1 MRGKKQTMRLQDYF
15 KNSVWESF
23 TSSQGLT
30 MDTATQILVSMLIA
44 LLMGLFIYKIYQIY
58 FGGVVFSR
66 SFATTL
72 VGMSVLTCMLTLAIS
87 TNIVISLGM
96 VGALSIVRYRTAIKD
111 PMDLLYLFWSISV
124 GITAGAG
131 MYVLVITAS
140 IIMVILIHVLYHR
153 QKRGMIYIMVV
164 HYEGELTGDAVLR
177 AMKKLRYQLKSKTF
191 RGDLTEMTLEVY
203 CRSDNTVFLENIK
216 SLEKVRDVT
225 LIQYNGEYHG

>member
-1 MRGKKQTMRLQDYF
+1 MNLQDYF

-30 MDTATQILVSMLIA
+30 LDTTTQIIVSMVVALI
-44 LLMGLFIYKIYQIY
+44 MGLFIYKIYQIY

-72 VGMSVLTCMLTLAIS
+72 VGMTVLTCMLTLAIS

-124 GITAGAG
+124 GITLGAG
-131 MYVLVITAS
+131 LSVLAAAT
-140 IIMVILIHVLYHR
+140 MVIMTGI
-153 QKRGMIYIMVV
+153 V
-164 HYEGELTGDAVLR
+164 HFFYNRKKSGTIFILVAHYRSEDAGDEILR
-177 AMKKLRYQLKSKTF
+177 ILNKVKHQLKSKTI
-191 RGDLTEMTLEVY
+191 RGDLTELTLELV
-203 CRSDNTVFLENIK
+203 CRTDNTVFMEEIQAVEGVK
-216 SLEKVRDVT
+216 DVT

>member
-1 MRGKKQTMRLQDYF
+1 MNLQDYF

-30 MDTATQILVSMLIA
+30 LDTTTQIIVSMVVALI
-44 LLMGLFIYKIYQIY
+44 MGLFIYKIYQIY

-72 VGMSVLTCMLTLAIS
+72 VGMTVLTCMLTLAIS

-124 GITAGAG
+124 GITLGAG
-131 MYVLVITAS
+131 LYVLAAATLVIMTLVVH
-140 IIMVILIHVLYHR
+140 IFYNRKKKGV
-153 QKRGMIYIMVV
+153 IYILVA
-164 HYEGELTGDAVLR
+164 HYDSVMAGDEILR
-177 AMKKLRYQLKSKTF
+177 SVSKMKHQLKSKTI
-191 RGDLTEMTLEVY
+191 RGDLTELTMELICKGNNTLFVEQINRIEGV
-203 CRSDNTVFLENIK
+203 K
-216 SLEKVRDVT
+216 DVT

>member
-1 MRGKKQTMRLQDYF
+1 MRLQEYF

-177 AMKKLRYQLKSKTF
+177 AMKKLHYQLKSKTF